1 MARLAFRGEVDSL
14 NRYNGWPI
22 TGTISSRFGV
32 VRETLSK
39 GKGHSGLDL
48 AAPIGTPVYAP
59 MDGVVNDVFT
69 TEETVAWRK
78 NVAAIFGNSVFM
90 RHSDSD
96 GSLLGYTLYAH
107 FDSPPS
113 VSRSESVEGGDEIG
127 VVGSTGQSTGP
138 HLHWGCTIMDNPY
151 FSRAKGLN
159 DPLNFLVPEIYEDEE
174 VFILHAP
181 DHEDY
186 VLPDSQDIDEQQK
199 KANDMMDAAQSMLN
213 DIIDTLQGKEEDME

>member
-14 NRYNGWPI
+14 NRYKGWPI

-39 GKGHSGLDL
+39 GKGHSGLDI
-48 AAPIGTPVYAP
+48 AAPIGIPVFAP

-78 NVAAIFGNSVFM
+78 NVAAIFGNSVFL

-96 GSLLGYTLYAH
+96 GSLIGYTLYAH
-107 FDSPPS
+107 FDSAPS
-113 VSRSESVEGGDEIG
+113 VSRSESVEGGDQIG

-151 FSRAKGLN
+151 FSRSKGLN
-159 DPLNFLVPEIYEDEE
+159 DPLNFLVSESVSEP
-174 VFILHAP
+174 A
-181 DHEDY
+181 EDY
-186 VLPDSQDIDEQQK
+186 VLPDAQEIDEQQK

>member
-1 MARLAFRGEVDSL
+1 MARLVFHGEVDSL
-14 NRYNGWPI
+14 NRYSGWPV

-78 NVAAIFGNSVFM
+78 NVAAIFGNSVFL

-107 FDSPPS
+107 FDSAPS
-113 VSRSESVEGGDEIG
+113 VSRSESVKCGNQIG
-127 VVGSTGQSTGP
+127 VIGSTGQSTGP

-151 FSRAKGLN
+151 FSRSKGLN
-159 DPLNFLVPEIYEDEE
+159 DPLNFLFDGFKGKPIADYLLD
-174 VFILHAP
+174 P
-181 DHEDY
+181 DAE
-186 VLPDSQDIDEQQK
+186 DIDEQQK
-199 KANDMMDAAQSMLN
+199 KANDMMDAAQSILN

>member
-14 NRYNGWPI
+14 NRYKGWPI

-39 GKGHSGLDL
+39 GKGHSGLDI
-48 AAPIGTPVYAP
+48 AAPIGIPVFAP

-78 NVAAIFGNSVFM
+78 NVAAIFGNSVFL
-90 RHSDSD
+90 RHNDSF
-96 GSLLGYTLYAH
+96 GNLLGYTLYAH
-107 FDSPPS
+107 FDSAPS
-113 VSRSESVEGGDEIG
+113 VSRSESVEGGDQIG

-151 FSRAKGLN
+151 FSRSKGLN
-159 DPLNFLVPEIYEDEE
+159 DPLKFLTSKSVDE
-174 VFILHAP
+174 P
-181 DHEDY
+181 QNDKD
-186 VLPDSQDIDEQQK
+186 DIDDSLIDIQQK
-199 KANDMMDAAQSMLN
+199 KANDMMDAAQSILN

>member
-14 NRYNGWPI
+14 NRYKGWPI

-39 GKGHSGLDL
+39 GKGHSGLDI
-48 AAPIGTPVYAP
+48 AAPIGIPVFAP

-78 NVAAIFGNSVFM
+78 NVAAIFGNSVFL

-96 GSLLGYTLYAH
+96 GSLIGYTLYAH
-107 FDSPPS
+107 FDSAPS
-113 VSRSESVEGGDEIG
+113 VSRSESVEGGDQIG

-151 FSRAKGLN
+151 FSRSKGLN
-159 DPLNFLVPEIYEDEE
+159 DPLNFLVSESVSEP
-174 VFILHAP
+174 A
-181 DHEDY
+181 EDY
-186 VLPDSQDIDEQQK
+186 VLPDSQEIDEQQK

>member
-14 NRYNGWPI
+14 NRYKGWPI

-39 GKGHSGLDL
+39 GKGHSGLDI
-48 AAPIGTPVYAP
+48 AAPIGIPVFAP

-78 NVAAIFGNSVFM
+78 NVAAIFGNSVFL

-96 GSLLGYTLYAH
+96 GSLIGYTLYAH
-107 FDSPPS
+107 FDSAPS
-113 VSRSESVEGGDEIG
+113 VSRSESVEGGDQIG

-151 FSRAKGLN
+151 FSRSKGLN
-159 DPLNFLVPEIYEDEE
+159 DPLNFLVSESVSKP
-174 VFILHAP
+174 A
-181 DHEDY
+181 EDY
-186 VLPDSQDIDEQQK
+186 VLPDSQEIDEQQK

>member
-14 NRYNGWPI
+14 NRYKGWPV

-78 NVAAIFGNSVFM
+78 NVAAIFGNSVFL

-107 FDSPPS
+107 FDSAPS
-113 VSRSESVEGGDEIG
+113 VSRSESVESGDQIG
-127 VVGSTGQSTGP
+127 VIGSTGQSTGP

-159 DPLNFLVPEIYEDEE
+159 DPLNFLVSESVSEP
-174 VFILHAP
+174 A
-181 DHEDY
+181 EDY
-186 VLPDSQDIDEQQK
+186 VLPDAQEIDEQQK
-199 KANDMMDAAQSMLN
+199 KANDMMDAAQSMFN

>member
-14 NRYNGWPI
+14 NRYKGWPI

-39 GKGHSGLDL
+39 GKGHSGLDI
-48 AAPIGTPVYAP
+48 AAPIGIPVYAP

-78 NVAAIFGNSVFM
+78 NVAAIFGNSVFL

-96 GSLLGYTLYAH
+96 GSLIGYTLYAH
-107 FDSPPS
+107 FDSAPS
-113 VSRSESVEGGDEIG
+113 VSRSESVEGGDQIG

-151 FSRAKGLN
+151 FSRSKGLN
-159 DPLNFLVPEIYEDEE
+159 DPLNFLVSESVSEP
-174 VFILHAP
+174 A
-181 DHEDY
+181 EDY
-186 VLPDSQDIDEQQK
+186 VLPDSQEIDEQQK